1 MIEIVLATFPN
12 LKEGNCYKKLA
23 ENSCFLEDIK
33 EKVKEDI
40 IKENY
45 VYNFIE

>member
-1 MIEIVLATFPN
+1 MKSKNIDFLD
-12 LKEGNCYKKLA
+12 
-23 ENSCFLEDIK
+23 FLEDIK